1 MPNVSYI
8 HVIELMTCNVSIY
21 LANATVTVYQIN
33 KVKEKSVKAEIPM
46 CQFTNER
53 LKKNIYSQQF

>member
-1 MPNVSYI
+1 
-8 HVIELMTCNVSIY
+8 MTCNVSIY

-33 KVKEKSVKAEIPM
+33 KVKEKSVRAEISM

>member
-8 HVIELMTCNVSIY
+8 DVIELMTCNVSI
-21 LANATVTVYQIN
+21 YQIN

>member
-8 HVIELMTCNVSIY
+8 DVIELMTCNVSIY

-33 KVKEKSVKAEIPM
+33 KVKEKSVKAEM